1 MVAFYV
7 FIFILAFFG
16 LIFLLTLCGIAIDKA
31 HRLMDYEKEKK
42 SQKET
47 EHD

>member
-7 FIFILAFFG
+7 LIFILAFFG

-31 HRLMDYEKEKK
+31 HRLMDYDNNEEEKE
-42 SQKET
+42 
-47 EHD
+47 D

>member
-16 LIFLLTLCGIAIDKA
+16 LIFILTLCGIAIDKA
-31 HRLMDYEKEKK
+31 HRLMDYDNGKDNKEEKE
-42 SQKET
+42 
-47 EHD
+47 D